1 MNKARKVAL
10 INEAGEILTVY
21 PSCRA
26 AAHSRNLTHNTV
38 ARYCNHEVC
47 AETEFK
53 RGYTFRW
60 LDDEDKMR
68 RGPKRKACGQDGA
81 KVAQL
86 SPDGEIMAIFPNMS
100 AAAKA
105 CFVSTATVH
114 YHVREKRG
122 SSRLGYYFR
131 KLEDIKSDN
140 QDRIQR
146 P

>member
-1 MNKARKVAL
+1 MSKARKVAL

-26 AAHSRNLTHNTV
+26 AAYSSNLTHNTV
-38 ARYCNHEVC
+38 VRYCNHKVC

-68 RGPKRKACGQDGA
+68 RGPKRKSSGSDRV
-81 KVAQL
+81 KVVQL
-86 SPDGEIMAIFPNMS
+86 SPGGEIIAVFPSMT

-105 CFVSTATVH
+105 CFVTEATVY
-114 YHVREKRG
+114 YHVTRKRG

-131 KLEDIKSDN
+131 KLEDINSDN